1 MGEAL
6 GRSHEIALTQGELD
20 EARLSHQDSWV
31 TFQTFEKARR
41 APGDVDA
48 DLLLVHGYGDYG
60 GKWVANAAEFVR
72 RGYRVV
78 ALDLPGHGRS
88 SGLHVFVPSCNILTR
103 ALASVVEDIY
113 PPNKQ
118 LFLMGHSLGG
128 FLAIN
133 YALQYPPAQNG
144 GKSESDSHSHSLLT
158 PQRPHL
164 AGVYALSPMLGISP
178 ETRPPWV
185 VETVARMLASLIGH
199 VPLIRS
205 DGSLKTEDARVIAET
220 LSDIRVYQGALRIGT
235 GLALLSGVESINRDV
250 SKLNTPLRICHGDA
264 DRVTLCDASRQFVAR
279 ADNTRG
285 DKSLR
290 IMHDVNHVMLAD
302 RPTPLSRE
310 VVNDAIA
317 WMDQY
322 CGRV

>member
-1 MGEAL
+1 MRPTPNLQYLRALREILAPPLERLGLFRPLDPTYGRYLLPPSHTYELSHQAHYSDIKTTRRRLYTTRMGEAL

-128 FLAIN
+128 
-133 YALQYPPAQNG
+133 
-144 GKSESDSHSHSLLT
+144 EC
-158 PQRPHL
+158 
-164 AGVYALSPMLGISP
+164 GVC
-178 ETRPPWV
+178 
-185 VETVARMLASLIGH
+185 ARH
-199 VPLIRS
+199 R
-205 DGSLKTEDARVIAET
+205 
-220 LSDIRVYQGALRIGT
+220 LSDVIPHR
-235 GLALLSGVESINRDV
+235 
-250 SKLNTPLRICHGDA
+250 
-264 DRVTLCDASRQFVAR
+264 
-279 ADNTRG
+279 
-285 DKSLR
+285 
-290 IMHDVNHVMLAD
+290 
-302 RPTPLSRE
+302 LSR
-310 VVNDAIA
+310 
-317 WMDQY
+317 Y
-322 CGRV
+322 